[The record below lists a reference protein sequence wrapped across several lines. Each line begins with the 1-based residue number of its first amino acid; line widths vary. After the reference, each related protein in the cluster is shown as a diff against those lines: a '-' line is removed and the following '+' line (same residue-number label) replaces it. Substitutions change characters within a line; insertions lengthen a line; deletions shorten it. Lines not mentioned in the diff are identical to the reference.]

1 MKNKASGYNLDFK
14 TAADLAQSKIIA
26 IYARVS
32 KEDQHPEN
40 QVMEL
45 SDYAQSR
52 GFRIYKTYIDR
63 ISGSK
68 DSRPAL
74 NELMID
80 AREKRFD
87 AVIVWKLDRLGRS
100 LQHLIQIISEW
111 KNINVQFI
119 CKTQDIDT
127 TKPYGK
133 FIFHIFGAIAE
144 FERELIKER
153 IALGIN
159 RARKQGKQLGR
170 PKGSK
175 DKKRRK
181 RSGYIQRWGKQSSP
195 SFSDSFIKEDE

>member
-14 TAADLAQSKIIA
+14 TAADLAQSEIVA

-40 QVMEL
+40 QVIEL

-52 GFRIYKTYIDR
+52 GFRVYKTYIDR

-80 AREKRFD
+80 AREKRFN
-87 AVIVWKLDRLGRS
+87 AVLVWKLDRLGRS
-100 LQHLIQIISEW
+100 LQHLIQVIQEW
-111 KNINVQFI
+111 ENLGIQFI

-127 TKPYGK
+127 TKPYGRL
-133 FIFHIFGAIAE
+133 IFHIFGAIAE
-144 FERELIKER
+144 FERELIRER
-153 IALGIN
+153 IYLGLE
-159 RARKQGKQLGR
+159 RAKKQGKQLGR
-170 PKGSK
+170 HLGSK

-181 RSGYIQRWGKQSSP
+181 RSGYIQRWSKQSP
-195 SFSDSFIKEDE
+195 PPFSSVSTKEKT